1 MNKDPILHDQ
11 LVELAQRIVA
21 AKQNALQ
28 SANTVLLDLYWQ
40 IGEYISHKVADA
52 EWTEDSIKR
61 LVLHLA
67 QTQPGLRGF
76 TFSNLFRMQ
85 KF

>member
-11 LVELAQRIVA
+11 LVELAQRVVA

-40 IGEYISHKVADA
+40 IGEYISRKIADA
-52 EWTEDSIKR
+52 EWTEDSIKK
-61 LVLHLA
+61 LALHFE

-76 TFSNLFRMQ
+76 TLANLFRMRQ
-85 KF
+85 